1 MKQKILMLLAA
12 VLLSSVN
19 AFAQSE
25 DSESLKGDV
34 NGDGIVDVADIA
46 AIIDIMANGG
56 GTVEETAYYYYAGWT
71 LPTVDNVN
79 EIINEEYPAESGS
92 TVMHKAGK
100 KTSSPSTMDYTTNS
114 LYNKNEKTNYY
125 VLVPTGHAIY
135 DIIGTN
141 VTTQAFTSQGTITV
155 GNIVHTIYKSNS
167 TSRNIGAIIIRS
179 TNEETAWYYYAGWTL
194 PTADNVE
201 TIITETYPT
210 SSSDSTQHAAG
221 KKTTSKSSFS
231 LATVNLY
238 YSVAKTNYYVLVPTG
253 HAIYDTVFGIQ
264 MGTDSFTSQ
273 GTITVGNQMHTIYK
287 SVDTTRN
294 IGSIEI
300 R

>member
-19 AFAQSE
+19 AFAQSG

-56 GTVEETAYYYYAGWT
+56 GTVEETAY
-71 LPTVDNVN
+71 
-79 EIINEEYPAESGS
+79 
-92 TVMHKAGK
+92 
-100 KTSSPSTMDYTTNS
+100 
-114 LYNKNEKTNYY
+114 
-125 VLVPTGHAIY
+125 
-135 DIIGTN
+135 
-141 VTTQAFTSQGTITV
+141 
-155 GNIVHTIYKSNS
+155 
-167 TSRNIGAIIIRS
+167 
-179 TNEETAWYYYAGWTL
+179 YYYAGWTL

-238 YSVAKTNYYVLVPTG
+238 YSVAKTNYYVLVPEN
-253 HAIYDTVFGIQ
+253 HAIYDTVFNTN
-264 MGTDSFTSQ
+264 M
-273 GTITVGNQMHTIYK
+273 
-287 SVDTTRN
+287 TTHF
-294 IGSIEI
+294 GGE
-300 R
+300 